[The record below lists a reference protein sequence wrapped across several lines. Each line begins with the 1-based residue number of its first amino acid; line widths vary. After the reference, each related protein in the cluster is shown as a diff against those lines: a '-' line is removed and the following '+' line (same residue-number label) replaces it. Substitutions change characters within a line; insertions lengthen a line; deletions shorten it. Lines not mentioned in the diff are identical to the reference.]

1 MKTYKIY
8 LANEKFTRSLR
19 KAKELNRKQKKEF
32 LKTIK
37 NGEYYIL
44 PSICAYSC
52 RKQDIT
58 FNTIYKRIRTE

>member
-8 LANEKFTRSLR
+8 LANNKFTRSLR
-19 KAKELNRKQKKEF
+19 KAKEINRKAKKEF

-37 NGEYYIL
+37 NGEYYIA

-52 RKQDIT
+52 RKHEIT
-58 FNTIYKRIRTE
+58 FNTIYSRIRT